1 MERKQRGSP
10 SEAVSGQKVC
20 RNYATV
26 FRGPL
31 SHVCGPA
38 LLAPCGQLY
47 VCGCGSRDARSLWH
61 ALALLSWII
70 PGASEAGVCL
80 YSSHCPVVSGGG
92 VGVPSRAVRS
102 PRPDQIRKRV
112 GVLPGPQ
119 GMGGKGTCSERRRGL
134 AERGAGPLR
143 GPKVRGAV
151 RKVASRGYRRRPS
164 DKRCG
169 AGMPTPEGYFPQ
181 YVLWLVAE
189 GLYGPARE

>member
-38 LLAPCGQLY
+38 LHAPCRHLY

-70 PGASEAGVCL
+70 PGASEAGL
-80 YSSHCPVVSGGG
+80 YLYGSHRQVVSGGG
-92 VGVPSRAVRS
+92 IGVPSRAVR
-102 PRPDQIRKRV
+102 
-112 GVLPGPQ
+112 
-119 GMGGKGTCSERRRGL
+119 
-134 AERGAGPLR
+134 
-143 GPKVRGAV
+143 
-151 RKVASRGYRRRPS
+151 KVASWGYRGRRS

-169 AGMPTPEGYFPQ
+169 AGMPIPEGYFPK
-181 YVLWLVAE
+181 YVLWLIAE
-189 GLYGPARE
+189 GLYRPARK